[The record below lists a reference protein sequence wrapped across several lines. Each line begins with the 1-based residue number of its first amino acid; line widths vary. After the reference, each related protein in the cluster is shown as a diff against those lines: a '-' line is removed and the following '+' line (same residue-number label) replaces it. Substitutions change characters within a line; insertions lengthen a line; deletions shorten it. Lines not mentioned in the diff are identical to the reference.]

1 MKKKIIAAGGFIGI
15 LFSTWDSMVD
25 HADSASLSDHMK
37 IGFIFH
43 SVFSLK
49 TLIYLSIGVAS
60 GWIISV
66 TINKISELHQEWN
79 DF

>member
-1 MKKKIIAAGGFIGI
+1 MKKRIITAGGFIGI
-15 LFSTWDSMVD
+15 LFSAWDSMVNN
-25 HADSASLSDHMK
+25 ADSASLSDHLK

-43 SVFSLK
+43 SAFSLK
-49 TLIYLSIGVAS
+49 TLIYLSIGAAS

-66 TINKISELHQEWN
+66 MINKISELRREWN

>member
-1 MKKKIIAAGGFIGI
+1 MKKRIIAAGGFIGI

-25 HADSASLSDHMK
+25 HPDSASLSDHMK

-43 SVFSLK
+43 SVFNLK
-49 TLIYLSIGVAS
+49 TLIYLLIGVAF

-66 TINKISELHQEWN
+66 IINKISELHREWN